1 MAKHTIARCATWYP
15 LVDDRRGVGRR
26 RLTAH
31 QASASIRSA
40 RRQPGT
46 VVDAVHV
53 YATTDRDGIPLH
65 VGYVH
70 YTPGYWTGVTDVVD
84 VYEIPTDALT
94 DL

>member
-1 MAKHTIARCATWYP
+1 MTRHTTARRALWYP
-15 LVDDRRGVGRR
+15 LADDHRPERGR

-31 QASASIRSA
+31 LAAASIRRA
-40 RRQPGT
+40 RNQSGK

-53 YATTDRDGIPLH
+53 YATTDRDGTPLH
-65 VGYVH
+65 IGYVH
-70 YTPGYWTGVTDVVD
+70 YTPGYWSGVSDVID

>member
-1 MAKHTIARCATWYP
+1 MARSTIARRATQYTHI
-15 LVDDRRGVGRR
+15 DDRRGGGI
-26 RLTAH
+26 RLAAH
-31 QASASIRSA
+31 EAAASIRSA
-40 RRQPGT
+40 RRQPGK

-53 YATTDRDGIPLH
+53 YATTDRDGMPLH

-70 YTPGYWTGVTDVVD
+70 YTPGYWTGVNEVVN

>member
-1 MAKHTIARCATWYP
+1 MARSTIARRATQYTHI
-15 LVDDRRGVGRR
+15 DDRRSGGI

-31 QASASIRSA
+31 EAAASIRSA
-40 RRQPGT
+40 RKQPSK

-53 YATTDRDGIPLH
+53 YATSAYDGTPLH
-65 VGYVH
+65 VGYVR
-70 YTPGYWTGVTDVVD
+70 YTPGYWTGVNEVIN